1 MSGVLDLAAREA
13 DQVLRYGEAPE
24 QIAEHY
30 RGSGRGLVLFVHGGF
45 WRARWDRSHARPL
58 AAALADAGWSVL
70 LLEYRRVGDAGGGWP
85 GTFDDVLAA
94 VAALP
99 PLVPVAERPRT
110 VLVGHSAGGH
120 LALWSQ
126 AAHPSPH
133 VDAVV
138 SLAGVADLRAAADER
153 LGDGA
158 VAELLG
164 PDGPLDDLD
173 PARLPAPPMP
183 TVLLHGALDDEVPIA
198 YSRRYCVAH
207 PSARLVELP
216 DADHY
221 APIDPRTPAF
231 ATLLAVLDGLCA
243 SPQR

>member
-1 MSGVLDLAAREA
+1 MSGVLDLVAREA

-30 RGSGRGLVLFVHGGF
+30 RGSGKGVVLVVHGGF

-70 LLEYRRVGDAGGGWP
+70 LLEYRRVGDEGGGRP

-99 PLVPVAERPRT
+99 PLVPVVERPRT

-120 LALWSQ
+120 LAVWSQ

-138 SLAGVADLRAAADER
+138 SLAGVTDLRAAADER
-153 LGDGA
+153 LGDDA
-158 VAELLG
+158 VVELLG

-231 ATLLAVLDGLCA
+231 AALLAVLSTVPLHN
-243 SPQR
+243 